1 MDLVLRGLNIKGVY
15 EMSNLYVDAVNNVSL
30 ELYKNEIFGIAGESG
45 CGKSTLVKIL
55 YGYIEPP
62 LKLKSGSIE
71 LYSSNN
77 EKPFMISSLS
87 LDDLRNTVWWKHIS
101 YIPQNSMNVLNPTTR
116 IRDHFAEMYKTYMG
130 MKKKEAYA
138 MARKYLEEFGLPS
151 DALQAFPHQLS
162 GGMRQ
167 RIVIAM
173 SLLLQPDVVLADEP
187 TSALDVINQ
196 RAALMFLKKAQERLK
211 NTIVLVSHDMG
222 IHSVLTD
229 RMGVMYAGNI
239 VEVGGTHAIFEK
251 PLHPY
256 TKALIDS
263 LPRLGDKARRTGLKG
278 QPPDLR
284 QPPSGCRFHP
294 RCPYS
299 KPICQREE
307 PKLVKIEKDREVS
320 CWIYAS

>member
-1 MDLVLRGLNIKGVY
+1 MDLVLRGLNIKGGY
-15 EMSNLYVDAVNNVSL
+15 EMSKVYVDAVNNVSL
-30 ELYKNEIFGIAGESG
+30 ELYKNEIFGVAGESG

-71 LYSSNN
+71 LYSND
-77 EKPFMISSLS
+77 EKSFMISSLS
-87 LDDLRNTVWWKHIS
+87 LDDLRKTVWWKHIS

-116 IRDHFAEMYKTYMG
+116 VKDHFAEMYKTYTG

-138 MARKYLEEFGLPS
+138 MARKYVEDFGLPS

-167 RIVIAM
+167 RIVIAVA
-173 SLLLQPDVVLADEP
+173 LLLQPAMVLADEP

-239 VEVGGTHAIFEK
+239 VEVGGTQAIFEK

-256 TKALIDS
+256 TEALIES
-263 LPRLGDKARRTGLKG
+263 LPRLGDKSQRTGLKG

-299 KPICQREE
+299 KPICQKEE
-307 PKLVKIEKDREVS
+307 PEHGKREKDRRVS